1 MKFSYILK
9 QIGKAP
15 LQAVC
20 KVARDDVCDFGADQ
34 KLTGMYPLGHLIS
47 WECLER
53 PMRLLDCRYR
63 KSQ

>member
-15 LQAVC
+15 LQADC

-34 KLTGMYPLGHLIS
+34 KLTGCIPSATLSRGS
-47 WECLER
+47 A
-53 PMRLLDCRYR
+53 
-63 KSQ
+63 